1 VKEDRRAESAG
12 GGAADTAVAAQPAAA
27 VASEAAPPF
36 FPGFRT
42 LNMDA
47 GGVRFAGVIGGAGPP
62 LLLLLH
68 GYPETHIAWRKVAPA
83 LARHHTLIIPDLP
96 GYGASRPHAMTPR
109 WTKRRVGVALVAL
122 MRAFGHER
130 FALAGHDRGARAGY
144 RLVLDHPGV
153 VDRFASLTVVPTL
166 DALLAVDYRYA
177 QKSYHWF
184 LLAQEADLPERLLA
198 AAPDAVIDRAF
209 AVMDAASVSVIEA
222 SAREAYRAAFR
233 DPTVRHAMCEDYR
246 AALDEDLAHDQTDR
260 AAGRK
265 LDCPVLVLW
274 PSSEEVAGRPN
285 RTEIWKGWADDV
297 RGAVTTG
304 GHLQP
309 EDRPDEVTAA
319 LVPFFCVAMKT
330 NGKNSVSSLTEK
342 GQVVKSS
349 SD

>member
-1 VKEDRRAESAG
+1 MESHDRRAKSAG
-12 GGAADTAVAAQPAAA
+12 GAAVTAVAAQPAAA
-27 VASEAAPPF
+27 VAGEAAPPF

-42 LNMDA
+42 LNIDA

-62 LLLLLH
+62 LLLLH

-122 MRAFGHER
+122 MRALGHER

-166 DALLAVDYRYA
+166 DALLAIDYRYA

-209 AVMDAASVSVIEA
+209 AVMNAASGSVIEA

-246 AALDEDLAHDQTDR
+246 AALDEDLAHDQADR

-319 LVPFFCVAMKT
+319 LVPFFSRDPTGEAVAERDL
-330 NGKNSVSSLTEK
+330 SVI
-342 GQVVKSS
+342 QR
-349 SD
+349 D